1 MVEKQKP
8 GKVLML
14 PVDAIEPSPW
24 QARTAFDDTEI
35 AALAVSILQ
44 NGLLQPIS
52 VRRVGVRKYQLIA
65 GERRLRACKL
75 AKLEKVPAILAD
87 WTDSESAALG
97 LLENIQ
103 RSQLD
108 PFDTARGIREVIRL
122 WGCTQAEAARRL
134 GLSQPALANKLRLL
148 TLTPAQ
154 QQLCTAHHLTERHAR
169 AVLRLP
175 EGRRTSALEKI
186 ARDGL
191 SVREADKLVETM
203 LHTPPGTPSPCRK
216 TTPMVRDVRLFVNT
230 LQHAVDLMTA
240 KGIPATTTCGRRDG
254 CLEYV
259 VRIPVESADTS
270 LPLPVPAADKP
281 AGKPAAE
288 PAAPAAPP
296 ARTIPDPNAAP
307 PDGDVPH
314 ADAGELAA
322 SLAGAEL
329 WSEAL
334 PQGEACHQPVM
345 PPPAPM
351 PAPRPAAPAPQSAPA
366 QALPCAAPPADGDLA
381 TVASLTRQG

>member
-1 MVEKQKP
+1 
-8 GKVLML
+8 
-14 PVDAIEPSPW
+14 
-24 QARTAFDDTEI
+24 
-35 AALAVSILQ
+35 
-44 NGLLQPIS
+44 
-52 VRRVGVRKYQLIA
+52 
-65 GERRLRACKL
+65 
-75 AKLEKVPAILAD
+75 
-87 WTDSESAALG
+87 
-97 LLENIQ
+97 
-103 RSQLD
+103 
-108 PFDTARGIREVIRL
+108 
-122 WGCTQAEAARRL
+122 
-134 GLSQPALANKLRLL
+134 
-148 TLTPAQ
+148 
-154 QQLCTAHHLTERHAR
+154 
-169 AVLRLP
+169 
-175 EGRRTSALEKI
+175 
-186 ARDGL
+186 
-191 SVREADKLVETM
+191 
-203 LHTPPGTPSPCRK
+203 
-216 TTPMVRDVRLFVNT
+216 MVRDVRLFVNT

-270 LPLPVPAADKP
+270 LPLPGPAADKP

-288 PAAPAAPP
+288 PAAPAAPT

-307 PDGDVPH
+307 PAGDVPH

-334 PQGEACHQPVM
+334 PQGEACHRPVM

-351 PAPRPAAPAPQSAPA
+351 PAPRPAAPAPQPAPA